1 MKNSTSTLQ
10 MYGVPYSEHSSFFE
24 LTCFAMSL
32 DWGRMIATV
41 NVGSENSR
49 GKMGKWVERWDAE
62 RKKRGKGEIV
72 KPRDPDY
79 W

>member
-1 MKNSTSTLQ
+1 
-10 MYGVPYSEHSSFFE
+10 
-24 LTCFAMSL
+24 MSL

-49 GKMGKWVERWDAE
+49 GKMGRWVERWDAE

-72 KPRDPDY
+72 KPRDPNY